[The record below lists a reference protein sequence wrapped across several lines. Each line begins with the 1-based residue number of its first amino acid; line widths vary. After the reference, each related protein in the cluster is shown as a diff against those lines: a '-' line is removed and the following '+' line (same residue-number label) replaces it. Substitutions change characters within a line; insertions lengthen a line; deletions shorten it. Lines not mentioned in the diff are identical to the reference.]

1 MSAFHR
7 WLLKHRPYCELCT
20 GPYPS
25 TRIIEIDGH
34 NRALCDAH
42 AEAFHPLRAMHMQ
55 KHADWY
61 KPKEKQ
67 NLNDQIRNSPNATR

>member
-25 TRIIEIDGH
+25 TRIGQFNGKDT
-34 NRALCDAH
+34 AMCDAH
-42 AEAFHPLRAMHMQ
+42 WRANHPIEAGYERKVAIHYSSKNH
-55 KHADWY
+55 
-61 KPKEKQ
+61 E
-67 NLNDQIRNSPNATR
+67 